1 MPELVRAHPLGAWVC
16 LTADGLV
23 ANPVPFVWERTPDD
37 HGRLIGHVARA
48 NPVWRLLGDGA
59 PSVVMFQGPQA
70 YVTPSWYPG
79 KARHGEVVPTWDYAV
94 VHVHG
99 TARAVH
105 ETDDLL
111 AIVDA
116 LTTHMESTQAH
127 PWRMA
132 DAPAPYIDRLLRGIV
147 GIEIRVDRT
156 ESKLKLSQDEDLADR
171 QGTVQGLQRRG
182 DENSLAMAAL
192 VHEALTRPPR
202 A

>member
-1 MPELVRAHPLGAWVC
+1 MPALVRVHPLGAWVC

-79 KARHGEVVPTWDYAV
+79 KAHHGEVVPTWDYAV

-105 ETDDLL
+105 QADDLL
-111 AIVDA
+111 AIVA
-116 LTTHMESTQAH
+116 ST
-127 PWRMA
+127 
-132 DAPAPYIDRLLRGIV
+132 GCC
-147 GIEIRVDRT
+147 
-156 ESKLKLSQDEDLADR
+156 
-171 QGTVQGLQRRG
+171 
-182 DENSLAMAAL
+182 AAL
-192 VHEALTRPPR
+192 WALKSASIGRR
-202 A
+202 ANSSSVKTKTWPTGTAWCKGFRGAVTKTAWRWRRWCTKR